1 MRLLSYSPALHNVWC
16 SLKTT
21 TYAFQPDL
29 ITTHFKPWPVSQFLW
44 NNAGKPFQIG
54 SKQNGRQPQDITNI
68 KGNLAPSS
76 LHSRPSVEIF
86 FPPIDKR
93 GSWATGPSNSS
104 SDISPKSV
112 GGDFAS
118 RPFGACVSERQVPS
132 ASSSAEID
140 IPLTPH
146 LPLLLL
152 PVPGAADGN
161 SLLTAPSSSLR
172 LSGLERN
179 SRLSNQPLLRSSE
192 STTPPLRN
200 LTRCLV

>member
-1 MRLLSYSPALHNVWC
+1 MRLRSYSPTLHDIWC
-16 SLKTT
+16 SLKT

-29 ITTHFKPWPVSQFLW
+29 ITINLTCLTNLVKQYE
-44 NNAGKPFQIG
+44 KPFHFG
-54 SKQNGRQPQDITNI
+54 SEKNHRQPQDISNI
-68 KGNLAPSS
+68 KGNPTPSS
-76 LHSRPSVEIF
+76 LHSRPSVEKF

-93 GSWATGPSNSS
+93 GSRATGSSNSS
-104 SDISPKSV
+104 SEISPKSV
-112 GGDFAS
+112 GGDFVS
-118 RPFGACVSERQVPS
+118 RLFGARVSERQIPS

-152 PVPGAADGN
+152 PVPGAADEG
-161 SLLTAPSSSLR
+161 SLVTAPSSSLR
-172 LSGLERN
+172 LSGLQRN